1 MKTRK
6 TAMAQLLK
14 EKNYNCSIYKPMRH
28 TLFYIIVAIA
38 TPFVINAQNKGPVLD
53 NFNESNAYNWWSYGD
68 DSPLKENA
76 PDPTD
81 ASNNV
86 LRFDKN
92 SKGTKDKYNGVGVT
106 LKQSLDLKNYP
117 IFKVK
122 VLFPNTRS
130 NYKIKDQTL
139 TLKLMDDG
147 KTGSE
152 AEDNAILVVKPII
165 LSDDWQT
172 ITFDLRTDDIKT
184 KSGKK
189 VKKRKDLNKI
199 ILVPFTSSGSRP
211 ATIYFDDFEQRK
223 DY

>member
-1 MKTRK
+1 
-6 TAMAQLLK
+6 
-14 EKNYNCSIYKPMRH
+14 MRH
-28 TLFYIIVAIA
+28 ILFYFSLLVI
-38 TPFVINAQNKGPVLD
+38 TPFVLNAQNKGPVTD
-53 NFNESNAYNWWSYGD
+53 NFNDSNEYNWWSYGQN
-68 DSPLKENA
+68 SPIKENA

-92 SKGTKDKYNGVGVT
+92 SKGTEDKYNGIGVT

-117 IFKVK
+117 VFKVK

-130 NYKIKDQTL
+130 NYKIKDKTL
-139 TLKLMDDG
+139 TLKLMDDSIS
-147 KTGSE
+147 GSE
-152 AEDNAILVVKPII
+152 AEEKAVFVVKPII
-165 LSDDWQT
+165 ISDDWQT
-172 ITFDLRTDDIKT
+172 ITFDLRTDDVRS

-189 VKKRKDLNKI
+189 VKKRKDLDKI